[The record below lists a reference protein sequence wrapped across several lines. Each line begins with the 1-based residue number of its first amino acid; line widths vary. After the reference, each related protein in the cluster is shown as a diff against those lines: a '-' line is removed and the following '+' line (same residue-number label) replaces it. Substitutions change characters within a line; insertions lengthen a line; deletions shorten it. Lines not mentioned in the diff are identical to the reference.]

1 MISNLAY
8 YIISAVIVLVILL
21 GIYLM
26 SRVKTAR
33 LGNGLSALG
42 LLAATITILLK
53 YEIIEIW
60 QLHIYFQIG
69 IIIGLVM
76 AFKVKMINMPQMIA
90 LLNGLGGLAS
100 TIVGGFALYQIG
112 AGADTFSIISSVLA
126 ILIGN
131 ITFVG
136 SLIAALKLSRIISQK
151 PVRIK
156 FYGVFIILNI
166 ILMVALI
173 FVSAFIKNIEL
184 IILLASLILSTLF
197 GLIFSL
203 SIGGA
208 DMPITISLLN
218 SLSGVAASISGLA
231 IGDPL
236 LVAVGAIV
244 GASGLILTRIM
255 AKAMNKPVLHIIM
268 GKTTISHKQP
278 PKEKEELK
286 ETFIQT
292 KDPYQIFDEAEEVII
307 VPGYGM
313 AVAQAQFL
321 VKELTDFIKSKGGH
335 VRFAIH
341 PVAGRMPGHMNVLL
355 AEVDV
360 DYDDL
365 YDMDSI
371 NDDFKDT
378 DLVIIIGA
386 NDVVNPSAKTEEG
399 TPLYGMPILHVDEAR
414 NIFIFNYDTMP
425 GYSGVDNPLYTSD
438 VHLFLGDA
446 KVTLQEFLNHYKK

>member
-8 YIISAVIVLVILL
+8 YIISAVIIVVILT
-21 GIYLM
+21 GIFLM

-33 LGNGLSALG
+33 LGNALSAFAILS
-42 LLAATITILLK
+42 ATITILLK
-53 YEIIEIW
+53 HDIIEVW

-69 IIIGLVM
+69 IVVGLIL

-112 AGADTFSIISSVLA
+112 AGADTFSIISSILA

-136 SLIAALKLSRIISQK
+136 SIIAALKLHRVISQK
-151 PVRIK
+151 PVKIK
-156 FYGVFIILNI
+156 FYGFFIILNI
-166 ILMVALI
+166 LLMVALI
-173 FVSAFIKNIEL
+173 FAGVFVKDINL
-184 IILLASLILSTLF
+184 IILLSSLVISTIF

-244 GASGLILTRIM
+244 GASGLILTKIM

-268 GKTTISHKQP
+268 GKTTTTHKQA
-278 PKEKEELK
+278 PKEEKPKEA
-286 ETFIQT
+286 FIQT
-292 KDPYQIFDEAEEVII
+292 KDPYQIFDESKEVII

-321 VKELTDFIKSKGGH
+321 VKELSDFIKSKGGH

-355 AEVDV
+355 AEVDI

-371 NDDFKDT
+371 NDDFKST
-378 DLVIIIGA
+378 DLVIVIGA

-399 TPLYGMPILHVDEAR
+399 TPIYGMPILNVSDAK
-414 NIFIFNYDTMP
+414 NIFIFNYDTKP

-446 KVTLQEFLNHYKK
+446 KDTLQEFLNHYKK

>member
-1 MISNLAY
+1 MISDLTY
-8 YIISAVIVLVILL
+8 YILSAVFVIIILI

-33 LGNGLSALG
+33 LGNGLSAIS
-42 LLAATITILLK
+42 LLAATVTILLK
-53 YEIIEIW
+53 YEIVDIW
-60 QLHIYFQIG
+60 QIHIYFQIG
-69 IIIGLVM
+69 IVIGLIL

-90 LLNGLGGLAS
+90 VLNGLGGLAS

-112 AGADTFSIISSVLA
+112 ATAEAFSVFSSILA
-126 ILIGN
+126 ILVGN

-136 SLIAALKLSRIISQK
+136 SIVAALKLSRIISQK
-151 PVRIK
+151 PVKIK
-156 FYGVFIILNI
+156 FYGVFIILNV
-166 ILMVALI
+166 ILMIALL
-173 FVSAFIKNIEL
+173 VV
-184 IILLASLILSTLF
+184 SLIVKNLELVYLLCAIVLSTIF

-231 IGDPL
+231 IEDPI

-255 AKAMNKPVLHIIM
+255 SKAMNKSLLQIVL
-268 GKTTISHKQP
+268 GKTTVTKKQVIEDEP
-278 PKEKEELK
+278 Q
-286 ETFIQT
+286 ETFVQT
-292 KDPYQIFDEAEEVII
+292 KDPYLIFDEAKEFII

-321 VKELTDFIKSKGGH
+321 VKELTDFIKSRGGH

-355 AEVDV
+355 AEVDI

-371 NDDFKDT
+371 NNDFKET
-378 DLVIIIGA
+378 DLVIVVGA
-386 NDVVNPSAKTEEG
+386 NDVINPKAKTDEG
-399 TPLYGMPILHVDEAR
+399 TPLYGMPILNVSDAK
-414 NIFIFNYDTMP
+414 NIFIFNYDTKP
-425 GYSGVDNPLYTSD
+425 GYSGVQNPLYNSD

-446 KVTLQEFLNHYKK
+446 KETLQNFLNHYKK

>member
-1 MISNLAY
+1 MINDLTY
-8 YIISAVIVLVILL
+8 YIISAIIIIIILV
-21 GIYLM
+21 GISLM

-33 LGNGLSALG
+33 LGNGLSAIG
-42 LLAATITILLK
+42 VLAATITILLK
-53 YEIIEIW
+53 YELIELW

-112 AGADTFSIISSVLA
+112 AEADLFSIFSSILA

-136 SLIAALKLSRIISQK
+136 SVVAALKLHRVIPQRPLK
-151 PVRIK
+151 VK
-156 FYGVFIILNI
+156 FYGIFIILNI
-166 ILMVALI
+166 LLMLAVLV
-173 FVSAFIKNIEL
+173 VSLVVKNNEL
-184 IILLASLILSTLF
+184 IVLLAAIVLSTIF

-236 LVAVGAIV
+236 LVSIGAIV

-255 AKAMNKPVLHIIM
+255 SKAMNKTLLQIIM
-268 GKTTISHKQP
+268 GKTTISHKQQAIDE
-278 PKEKEELK
+278 PKEV
-286 ETFIQT
+286 FVQT
-292 KDPYQIFDEAEEVII
+292 KDPFTIFDEAKDIII

-321 VKELTDFIKSKGGH
+321 VKDLADFIVSMGGK

-365 YDMDSI
+365 YDMDMI
-371 NDDFKDT
+371 NDDFKNT
-378 DLVIIIGA
+378 DLVIVIGA
-386 NDVVNPSAKTEEG
+386 NDVINPKAKTDEK
-399 TPLYGMPILHVDEAR
+399 TPLYGMPILHVSEAK
-414 NIFIFNYDTMP
+414 NIFIFNYDTKP
-425 GYSGVDNPLYTSD
+425 GYSGVDNPLYSSD

-446 KVTLQEFLNHYKK
+446 KDTLKKFLSHYRK

>member
-151 PVRIK
+151 PVRIQ
-156 FYGVFIILNI
+156 ILWSFHYFKHYLNGCVNI
-166 ILMVALI
+166 C
-173 FVSAFIKNIEL
+173 KC
-184 IILLASLILSTLF
+184 
-197 GLIFSL
+197 
-203 SIGGA
+203 
-208 DMPITISLLN
+208 
-218 SLSGVAASISGLA
+218 
-231 IGDPL
+231 
-236 LVAVGAIV
+236 
-244 GASGLILTRIM
+244 
-255 AKAMNKPVLHIIM
+255 
-268 GKTTISHKQP
+268 
-278 PKEKEELK
+278 
-286 ETFIQT
+286 
-292 KDPYQIFDEAEEVII
+292 
-307 VPGYGM
+307 
-313 AVAQAQFL
+313 
-321 VKELTDFIKSKGGH
+321 
-335 VRFAIH
+335 
-341 PVAGRMPGHMNVLL
+341 
-355 AEVDV
+355 
-360 DYDDL
+360 L
-365 YDMDSI
+365 Y
-371 NDDFKDT
+371 
-378 DLVIIIGA
+378 
-386 NDVVNPSAKTEEG
+386 
-399 TPLYGMPILHVDEAR
+399 
-414 NIFIFNYDTMP
+414 
-425 GYSGVDNPLYTSD
+425 
-438 VHLFLGDA
+438 
-446 KVTLQEFLNHYKK
+446 